1 MLIQRGAA
9 RSRSSW
15 ISVGYGL
22 DRLAARRRRRASNGG
37 AMRIAMSCLAL
48 PVLGRPTRRARLSSS
63 SVDCGI
69 SEKSMRR
76 SDICRAFFA
85 AGLARADDANAF
97 FVIIDFPHGTNNHQN
112 AALRRRP

>member
-22 DRLAARRRRRASNGG
+22 DRLAARRRRRASRGG
-37 AMRIAMSCLAL
+37 AMRMAMSCLAL
-48 PVLGRPTRRARLSSS
+48 PVLGRPTRRARLSSA
-63 SVDCGI
+63 SVDSGI

-76 SDICRAFFA
+76 SEICLTFFA
-85 AGLARADDANAF
+85 AGLARAVDANAF
-97 FVIIDFPHGTNNHQN
+97 FAMIDLPYGIHNDRG
-112 AALRRRP
+112 AAL